1 MSTDYKKI
9 NVDDISFE
17 DLIDGGIQDSTEV
30 EELELETNETEETD
44 AKVEEEVAENDLD
57 ADAKE
62 KEEEESIEAPVQ
74 KSRAKKETSKS
85 IEEDAEETSEKEDD
99 SIVSQ
104 VLSTLGYEVDD
115 AYEDTTEGL
124 VALTKD
130 VGTQIADETLDKL
143 FEQYPLVG
151 KHLEYVMNGGQSEN
165 FMQAYDPNLDYNRIE
180 LAEDDSRS
188 QKAILSDYFI
198 TKGHDKEFIKE
209 MIEDYEDS
217 GKLHNK
223 AEAARQA
230 LGKVQAQQK
239 EQMVAKQREAL
250 EVQHKEQQDFWN
262 GVSETIQNSTEFE
275 GLRVPEREKAKFF
288 DWLSRPVQQ
297 NGYTQRDIAHAN
309 SSMETKLAVDYLMYK
324 GFNLESI
331 INSKAKTK
339 AATSLRDK
347 ISRSEETVKSARK
360 KSRVSKN
367 VDLDNLDLN
376 I

>member
-1 MSTDYKKI
+1 MEPNEKI
-9 NVDDISFE
+9 QLDDITFDDVIAGDGVDTVAIDEIEKPVKEEEVKEEVQAETTDELDDIE
-17 DLIDGGIQDSTEV
+17 DEV
-30 EELELETNETEETD
+30 EEAEETEDVQEETD
-44 AKVEEEVAENDLD
+44 DDVEPSDDDTEN
-57 ADAKE
+57 ADDT
-62 KEEEESIEAPVQ
+62 VV
-74 KSRAKKETSKS
+74 
-85 IEEDAEETSEKEDD
+85 SE
-99 SIVSQ
+99 
-104 VLSTLGYEVDD
+104 VLSKLGYEVDQ
-115 AYEDTTEGL
+115 AYEDTSEGL
-124 VALTKD
+124 AEMTKD
-130 VGTQIADETLDKL
+130 VASQMADDRIDQVLEA
-143 FEQYPLVG
+143 FPLV
-151 KHLEYVMNGGQSEN
+151 KQHLQYVLNGGQSEN

-209 MIEDYEDS
+209 MIDDYEDS